1 MVAKNGCQDTDF
13 IIIFMLFGNGKY
25 TPITIS
31 VYMTSFVFE
40 FMQDNYKDI
49 LQEKVEQGTYGIN
62 TKSLP

>member
-1 MVAKNGCQDTDF
+1 
-13 IIIFMLFGNGKY
+13 MLFGHGKY

-49 LQEKVEQGTYGIN
+49 LQEKVEQGTYGIH